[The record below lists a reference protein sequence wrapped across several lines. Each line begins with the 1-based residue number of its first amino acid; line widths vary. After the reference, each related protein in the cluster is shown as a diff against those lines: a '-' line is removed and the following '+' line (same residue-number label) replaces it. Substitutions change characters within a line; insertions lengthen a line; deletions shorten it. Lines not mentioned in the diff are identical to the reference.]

1 MTETISEQL
10 TQAIR
15 AIVCHELDVIVSEDN
30 EWFTEQV
37 DTAVKNTLKKLLESK
52 KSERNE

>member
-1 MTETISEQL
+1 MENVPEQL

-15 AIVCHELDVIVSEDN
+15 EIVCHEIDVIVSEDN

-37 DTAVKNTLKKLLESK
+37 DTAVKTYLFAAVAKTLKGE
-52 KSERNE
+52 N